1 MLMKSLHQSWAV
13 VMLAVGV
20 VFGTVLGI
28 VFRISY
34 FSSWWFLVVAGGM
47 ILFVLVKPKFCFM
60 VVALIAGMILAFF
73 RIAGELS
80 GEMTARELFGEKVL
94 VTGEVNGDAETDEKG
109 TKVKLVNIK
118 YGDKSASGSLYV
130 SLRKNEEIRRSDT
143 LVLYGA
149 IDEGFSTYV
158 GYMYQPRVLKILRPE
173 PGDIILTVR
182 DWFSERVKEEIPDEE
197 AKLGMSYLLGMKAG
211 LSDELSEN
219 LRMVGLTHI
228 VVASGAHLSI
238 LVEIAKKLFGKISR
252 FAGLTFSIVFIV
264 LFMMLVGW
272 TPSIM
277 RAGVMTILSLS
288 CWYVGRKMAPLRM
301 ILLVAAGTLMVNPN
315 FIINMGWLLSF
326 ASFSGIMLVGPWMT
340 KWFYGDKKP
349 GFIASMIIT
358 TLAATVMTLPIVLYF
373 YGQVSLIL
381 LAANLLILPTLPYAM
396 GLVFTTGVL
405 AGVPFVGEVAGFITT
420 KLLDYHI
427 AVVNF
432 FGELKQFLV
441 QISEGNA
448 WVFLIYVIVIGGML
462 AVFIKGK
469 MLAKK
474 T

>member
-1 MLMKSLHQSWAV
+1 
-13 VMLAVGV
+13 MLAVGV